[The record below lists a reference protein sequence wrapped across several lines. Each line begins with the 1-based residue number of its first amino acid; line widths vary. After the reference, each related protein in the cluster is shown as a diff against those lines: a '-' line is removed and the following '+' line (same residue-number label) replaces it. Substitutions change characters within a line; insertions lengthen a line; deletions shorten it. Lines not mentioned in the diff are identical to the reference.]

1 MFAHTKFTSVVE
13 IGRTA
18 SKIDMYI
25 GQRTTSRT
33 QHLCPILPSFLPFLF
48 QGFDDAF
55 RALER
60 LSIYVFD
67 IPVNV
72 AVRQFQDMSE
82 AF

>member
-1 MFAHTKFTSVVE
+1 MAFCRLRYRPF
-13 IGRTA
+13 
-18 SKIDMYI
+18 
-25 GQRTTSRT
+25 
-33 QHLCPILPSFLPFLF
+33 LPSFLFLIS
-48 QGFDDAF
+48 GFDDAF

>member
-1 MFAHTKFTSVVE
+1 MHPTPVPHT
-13 IGRTA
+13 
-18 SKIDMYI
+18 
-25 GQRTTSRT
+25 
-33 QHLCPILPSFLPFLF
+33 SFLLL

>member
-1 MFAHTKFTSVVE
+1 MACQMTVPDRD
-13 IGRTA
+13 GR
-18 SKIDMYI
+18 
-25 GQRTTSRT
+25 RTFPT
-33 QHLCPILPSFLPFLF
+33 SFLPFLIS
-48 QGFDDAF
+48 GFDDAF